1 MPYHLIF
8 IAFAREQIVVL
19 VVVGEFL
26 FDGSIVAYLVQSLL
40 SLGLMSDQAA
50 EANRPVVVSNDGTPS
65 PSVIPD
71 NSVGAPD
78 GQRR

>member
-1 MPYHLIF
+1 MPYHLTF

-19 VVVGEFL
+19 VVVGEF

-50 EANRPVVVSNDGTPS
+50 EAIRPVVASNDGTPS
-65 PSVIPD
+65 PCPD